1 MNGYGKSM
9 KHALFLFLFLS
20 ASLFAEEPADI
31 AFQKKDYATAKIL
44 YGEARNKDK
53 ANWLRYS
60 AQIVRCCMALGDS
73 DQAVLEFFVI
83 CRDDPQTALYDCI
96 PLPWNPP
103 PTAPGAPK
111 IIEKMATEFLDPLKN
126 RSPGEAAVLLAAGVL
141 SVSAQATD
149 RERGLTKLR
158 QLASM
163 EGSVAQLAS
172 AMLWKQKIPTLRTPN
187 ELAFLENAVERMP
200 EPLRAGPYFLLGQAA
215 KSVGDREKA
224 VLYWM
229 RLPILYSEQKLL
241 VDAAVTEA
249 ADALEK
255 LGRPTPV
262 NRLTP

>member
-1 MNGYGKSM
+1 M
-9 KHALFLFLFLS
+9 LTFLLLLS
-20 ASLFAEEPADI
+20 TSLLAEDPADV

-44 YGEARNKDK
+44 YGEARDKDK

-60 AQIVRCCMALGDS
+60 AQIVRCCIALGES
-73 DQAVLEFFVI
+73 DQAVQEFFVI
-83 CRDDPQTALYDCI
+83 CRDDPQTTLYDCI

-103 PTAPGAPK
+103 PAAPGAPK
-111 IIEKMATEFLDPLKN
+111 MIERTATEFLDPLKN
-126 RSPGEAAVLLAAGVL
+126 PSPGTAAVLLAAGVL
-141 SVSAQATD
+141 SVSAQAAD
-149 RERGLTKLR
+149 RERGLALLGR
-158 QLASM
+158 LAQG
-163 EGSVAQLAS
+163 EGPAAQLAS

-187 ELAFLENAVERMP
+187 DLAFYENAVERMP
-200 EPLRAGPYFLLGQAA
+200 EPLHAGPYFLLGQAA
-215 KSVGDREKA
+215 NSVGDREKA